1 MREPNPAHQVLE
13 ARVRAQGI
21 KYRIAFEKREPE
33 IALLK
38 AFFKPGERFILVAEA
53 NVDFREVGGR
63 HISFLR
69 QLLQIRNHLAGVC
82 GVAHSAVNITDR
94 RVGFCREVPC
104 FLQFLDGLLEPALLG
119 EGLAEVKMGGPE
131 ARLEIRESCAIGK
144 SLIVAPRLIQ
154 GLRQKKA
161 DGADT
166 GSRSTPRLTF
176 TNRFL
181 DLAFLTEEM
190 RMVGVRDGANLDLDG
205 AQFEIPFRPPP
216 NPSCSPPRLFA
227 SEAWA
232 SASWSSSSRARFAA
246 ASDWGNTSAG
256 ATLLL

>member
-1 MREPNPAHQVLE
+1 MPQHLLQPRIFPQMRQVLQVLPTQRIQHHTGQSKDRVDCSLVREPNPAHQVLE
-13 ARVRAQGI
+13 ARVRAQGF

-82 GVAHSAVNITDR
+82 GAAHSAVNITDR

-104 FLQFLDGLLEPALLG
+104 FLQFVDGLLEPALLG

-131 ARLEIRESCAIGK
+131 ARLEIQSLAQLGK

-154 GLRQKKA
+154 GL
-161 DGADT
+161 
-166 GSRSTPRLTF
+166 
-176 TNRFL
+176 
-181 DLAFLTEEM
+181 
-190 RMVGVRDGANLDLDG
+190 
-205 AQFEIPFRPPP
+205 
-216 NPSCSPPRLFA
+216 
-227 SEAWA
+227 
-232 SASWSSSSRARFAA
+232 
-246 ASDWGNTSAG
+246 
-256 ATLLL
+256 